1 MTLQEAKQMFQNQLK
16 DIFPKEE
23 INNFFFLIIEK
34 EFGYSKARTIMRL
47 DEPVSMGESIMI
59 HDCLNR
65 LKKSEP
71 IQYILG
77 ETEFYG
83 IGMRVNR
90 DTLIPRPETEELVD
104 WIVNDVQQTKG
115 ENPVSIVDLG
125 TGSGCIALALC
136 KTLDQ
141 ADVEAWDVS
150 EGALKVARKNAR
162 DNRCKIKFERR
173 DMLNLPEKEVPYDI
187 IVSNPPYVRLSEK
200 KEMKKNVLDYEPTI
214 ALYVPNDD
222 PLLYYKCILDW
233 GKNVLKNEGSIYF
246 EINEYLGD
254 DVVKLMKEEGYDSV
268 VLKKDFTGRDRMIR
282 ANWNE

>member
-83 IGMRVNR
+83 IGMKVNR

-173 DMLNLPEKEVPYDI
+173 DMLSLPEKEAPYDI

-222 PLLYYKCILDW
+222 PLLYYKRILDW
-233 GKNVLKNEGSIYF
+233 GKNVLKNDGSVYF

>member
-1 MTLQEAKQMFQNQLK
+1 MFQNQLR
-16 DIFPKEE
+16 DIFPQEE

-34 EFGYSKARTIMRL
+34 EFGYSKAKTIMRL

-83 IGMRVNR
+83 LTFKVNR

-104 WIVNDVQQTKG
+104 WIIKEVNAEK
-115 ENPVSIVDLG
+115 ELKPLNIIDLG
-125 TGSGCIALALC
+125 TGSGCIAIALS
-136 KTLDQ
+136 KNLEQ
-141 ADVEAWDVS
+141 ADVEGWDVS

-162 DNRCKIKFERR
+162 DNRCKIRFDRE
-173 DMLNLPEKEVPYDI
+173 DMLDLPDCEQEYDI
-187 IVSNPPYVRLSEK
+187 IVSNPPYVRFSEK
-200 KEMKKNVLDYEPTI
+200 KDMKRNVLDYEPAI

-222 PLLYYKCILDW
+222 PLLYYKRIIDW
-233 GKNVLKNEGSIYF
+233 GKTALKPGGSLYF
-246 EINEYLGD
+246 EINEYLGED
-254 DVVKLMKEEGYDSV
+254 MVQFIQNQGYTNV
-268 VLKKDFTGRDRMIR
+268 ELKKDYTKRDRMIR
-282 ANWNE
+282 AVWNE